1 MKYASILGSAIISLS
16 IILAAT
22 AFGESC
28 FPLAVGNEW
37 RYVYYNDDHY
47 QYTVLNKIKAVQTMQ
62 DGNQAYALYTYTPII
77 HESVVYYCDSGE
89 SIYVYQTETD
99 KPSLF
104 LQLPLELNK
113 TWNSGDPF
121 SSVSYQ
127 VVGQEEVTVPA
138 GTFQTW
144 KVEVNDV
151 VFHRFIYFTE
161 GVGQVQVVYDN
172 GSRYELKEY
181 KVAGGE

>member
-1 MKYASILGSAIISLS
+1 MKS
-16 IILAAT
+16 IILLSSIIILLRILLPT
-22 AFGESC
+22 VTLGESC
-28 FPLAVGNEW
+28 FPLTVGNEW
-37 RYVYYNDDHY
+37 RYLFYYDDHY
-47 QYTVLNKIKAVQTMQ
+47 QYSILNKIKDIDTMQ
-62 DGNQAYALYTYTPII
+62 DGTQAYALYTYTPII
-77 HESVVYYCDSGE
+77 HESVTYYYDTGTN
-89 SIYVYQTETD
+89 IYVYQTERD
-99 KPSLF
+99 NPSLF

-113 TWNSGDPF
+113 SWSSGDPF

-151 VFHRFIYFTE
+151 VFHRFIYFAD
-161 GVGQVQVVYDN
+161 GVGYVQVVYDN